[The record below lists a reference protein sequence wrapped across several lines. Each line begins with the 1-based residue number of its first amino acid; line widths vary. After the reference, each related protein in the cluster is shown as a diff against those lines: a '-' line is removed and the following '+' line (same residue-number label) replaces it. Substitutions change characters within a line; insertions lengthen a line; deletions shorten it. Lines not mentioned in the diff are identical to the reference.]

1 MGERDADRAMIAT
14 HHIRVNFSRLDRV
27 FELLRNQDVID
38 PPSDVARARIG
49 ERTPPGVVPVTLL
62 KQAQRV
68 DEACI
73 ENVLKTLTLLVRKAL
88 LAAV

>member
-1 MGERDADRAMIAT
+1 M
-14 HHIRVNFSRLDRV
+14 
-27 FELLRNQDVID
+27 LR
-38 PPSDVARARIG
+38 ARALG

-73 ENVLKTLTLLVRKAL
+73 ENVLKTLTLLVGKAL